1 MTDRPPQFYLVHEL
15 DTCFFFTLFS
25 HIFSLSSFQSS
36 IITQVRL
43 NIWKQRSTDFPS
55 FLVKCQ
61 SFKHLNPEVSQA
73 TLTLML
79 MDNLFK
85 EDAPVLDTVSPSKAD
100 EIQALE
106 IRLHNSSQNTES
118 REASHITDDSNCSAT
133 SLQQKVLPCLSDVAY
148 GSLGDFKVVAAPTVV
163 VCESPPFFLYW
174 DSWFYQKPED
184 FLIR

>member
-1 MTDRPPQFYLVHEL
+1 MFLSYSFL
-15 DTCFFFTLFS
+15 S
-25 HIFSLSSFQSS
+25 HIQSLVFPIFHHYAGPIKHLKATKHRLPQLPGQMS
-36 IITQVRL
+36 IIQALKPRGESGDL
-43 NIWKQRSTDFPS
+43 NINANG
-55 FLVKCQ
+55 Q
-61 SFKHLNPEVSQA
+61 SVQGGCTSS
-73 TLTLML
+73 
-79 MDNLFK
+79 
-85 EDAPVLDTVSPSKAD
+85 TVSPSKAD

-174 DSWFYQKPED
+174 DS
-184 FLIR
+184 